1 MALNFWRFNLWRHQN
16 IEFFWFRFLI
26 MTEVHIFTLNSAF
39 VLHCNVLACLKR
51 KLKWFIIFGSWL
63 FENWKIYFFVIFY
76 FFSKFLQTSSQVWWY
91 QKKHLCEVV
100 CLLMVYTRVK
110 FQGHSLNGSGKHL
123 CFYRVPKKPG
133 IISKIR
139 RIKDIYY
146 TLWNIKLG
154 IKIPK
159 NVI

>member
-1 MALNFWRFNLWRHQN
+1 
-16 IEFFWFRFLI
+16 
-26 MTEVHIFTLNSAF
+26 MTI
-39 VLHCNVLACLKR
+39 R
-51 KLKWFIIFGSWL
+51 KLKDIL
-63 FENWKIYFFVIFY
+63 FCHFLFFFKILADVIA
-76 FFSKFLQTSSQVWWY
+76 SMMY

-146 TLWNIKLG
+146 TL
-154 IKIPK
+154 
-159 NVI
+159 